1 MLKKDDIRLGLL
13 LGFIAPLFGMVIYYF
28 MAFYS
33 NHVTFSEFL
42 GLLRQSKKNLTAV
55 SSVSLVANAILFTF
69 YVNAGKDKT
78 MKGIF
83 LATVI
88 YGITVLLIKLI
99 G

>member
-13 LGFIAPLFGMVIYYF
+13 LGFIAPLLGMVIYYF

-88 YGITVLLIKLI
+88 YGITVLLIKLV

>member
-13 LGFIAPLFGMVIYYF
+13 LGFIAPLLGMVIYYF

-33 NHVTFSEFL
+33 HHVTFSEYL
-42 GLLRQSKKNLTAV
+42 GFLRQSKRILTAV

-69 YVNAGKDKT
+69 YVNARKDRT
-78 MKGIF
+78 IKGIF

-88 YGITVLLIKLI
+88 YGIAVLLIKLI